1 MADPEEAK
9 KYYGVD
15 LCSWEALTNLGAIIL
30 AVPHGAYREKSVADL
45 VSTLGQG
52 GCLIDVKSVLD
63 TDAVNET
70 GVPFW
75 RL

>member
-1 MADPEEAK
+1 MLYPWE
-9 KYYGVD
+9 D
-15 LCSWEALTNLGAIIL
+15 LKNLGAIIL
-30 AVPHGAYREKSVADL
+30 AVPHGEYREKNVDDL

-52 GCLIDVKSVLD
+52 GCLIDVKSLLD
-63 TDAVNET
+63 MDAVKAT

>member
-1 MADPEEAK
+1 MADPLEAK

-15 LCSWEALTNLGAIIL
+15 LCDWEVLKNLGAVIL
-30 AVPHGAYREKSVADL
+30 AVSHGAYRQKTVADL
-45 VSTLGQG
+45 VSTLGSG
-52 GCLIDVKSVLD
+52 GCLIDVKSALD
-63 TDAVNET
+63 MDMVNVS